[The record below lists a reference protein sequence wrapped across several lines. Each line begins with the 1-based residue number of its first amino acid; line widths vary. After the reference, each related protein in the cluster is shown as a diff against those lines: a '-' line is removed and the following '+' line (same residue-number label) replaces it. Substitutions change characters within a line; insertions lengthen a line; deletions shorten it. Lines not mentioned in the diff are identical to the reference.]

1 MKILKRIILVVLILF
16 VLLLAG
22 VFIFLK
28 TLDVNRYK
36 TQIVAAAN
44 SALNRT
50 VDFKTIDLKPSISQG
65 VRFAING
72 VTISESS
79 AFGTGD
85 FFSVDEVF
93 VSVNVL
99 SYIMKKEIAVT
110 RVQIKSPRVT
120 IIRDKDGQI
129 NAQTIGTPPAENPSQ
144 PGTGGSG
151 PSSPAAKPAD
161 LPAVFVD
168 TVEMTGGE
176 ITVIDRTFDPE
187 MKLSVTQA
195 SLMVNGFSL
204 SAPFK
209 VSLGAAV
216 FGQQENIR
224 VEGKVRLDPKTS
236 AVTLSQFSLKTDL
249 DKISFDAIR
258 QLPVIPQNVPFPEVL
273 GGQFTLTVKELAA
286 GPQGLTSVNADV
298 KFENGKIAIKEAAP
312 GVSFAASK
320 INVGVTGFSL
330 NNPFQW
336 NVSAAY
342 LNDQP
347 NITVQGKALFDMMS
361 QSVRLSGV
369 SVTTDLSSYSLD
381 QLKSAVP
388 MLKDQPLPDK
398 LTGNIRLDLN
408 EFSAGPAGLTS
419 LNMNFGLTNG
429 AVSLKDKSGAALS
442 VQGINLALKDFS
454 LNGPFSFSLKAGVMN
469 PVPNVSLD
477 GYGVFNLEKQSVR
490 LRDTTFETDLAG
502 FSLAQIKESAPA
514 LKDVPLPDKLAGKCR
529 VSIKDAAAGPAGLES
544 LSMDVSLSGG
554 QVSFKEIAPGV
565 GLDVSQAKLNIKDFS
580 LNGGPFSVQGELAYL
595 SDRPNF
601 SFETKAA
608 LNQQTQEIK
617 IDGLN
622 FQTDLSALSLDRLK
636 QSIAALK
643 DAPLPVELKGQASV
657 ALSSLTAGPSG
668 LGPVNGTME
677 FKNGRVVLKELNAP
691 VDPVQAKIQFAG
703 NNVTMEEIVLKLG
716 KGSLSLKG
724 SLTDF
729 VKEQRYQADTK
740 LIDLSLAEI
749 INQKDFAV
757 KVQGVINGELAIQG
771 HGFEPNVMM
780 EALTGQGNL
789 AFKEG
794 RLTDINILA
803 LVLDNIKIISNFRQ
817 TIESILPP
825 DLKTRLNQKDTVI
838 TDATM
843 TIGIENSLVKIKSFN
858 LTADNFLFTGTGQVG
873 FDQRYT
879 FNGIF
884 IIPQDMSQYMAQA
897 APQLEYLYDE
907 QKRIR
912 FPLLITGKGP
922 NVQFFPDLKD
932 LAANALKNKGREELQ
947 KLFNKT
953 FDSGEKAPASGP
965 ETPASGGTQPAQ
977 GIKQTAPSGETAPPA
992 QPEKAPEQILIE
1004 GVLDSIFK
1012 KF

>member
-1 MKILKRIILVVLILF
+1 MKILKRIILVVIILF

-50 VDFKTIDLKPSISQG
+50 VDFKTIDLKPSLSHG

-72 VTISESS
+72 VSISESS
-79 AFGTGD
+79 AFGSGD
-85 FFSVDEVF
+85 FFNVDEVF

-99 SYIMKKEIAVT
+99 SYIMKREIAVT
-110 RVQIKSPRVT
+110 KVQIKSPRVT

-129 NAQTIGTPPAENPSQ
+129 NAQTIGTPPAENPDKNTAGAPAQ
-144 PGTGGSG
+144 T
-151 PSSPAAKPAD
+151 SPAAKPAE

-168 TVEMTGGE
+168 TVEITGGE
-176 ITVIDRTFDPE
+176 VTVIDRTFDPE
-187 MKLSVTQA
+187 MKVSVSQA

-209 VSLGAAV
+209 VSFGAAV
-216 FGQQENIR
+216 FGSQENIR
-224 VEGKVRLDPKTS
+224 VDGKARFDPKTS
-236 AVTLSQFSLKTDL
+236 AVTLSQFSFKTDL
-249 DKISFDAIR
+249 DKISFATIR

-273 GGQFTLTVKELAA
+273 GGQFNLTIKELAA
-286 GPQGLTSVNADV
+286 GPQGLTSINADI
-298 KFENGKIAIKEAAP
+298 KFENGKVAVKEVAP

-320 INVGVTGFSL
+320 INVGVTGFTL
-330 NNPFQW
+330 TNPFQW

-347 NITVQGKALFDMMS
+347 NINVQGKALFDMMS
-361 QSVRLSGV
+361 QSIRLSGV

-381 QLKSAVP
+381 QLRAAVS

-398 LTGNIRLDLN
+398 LAGNIRLDLN

-429 AVSLKDKSGAALS
+429 AVSLKDKSGTALS

-454 LNGPFSFSLKAGVMN
+454 LNGPFSFSLKAGVMS
-469 PVPNVSLD
+469 PAPNVALD
-477 GYGVFNLEKQSVR
+477 GYGVFNLENQSVR

-502 FSLAQIKESAPA
+502 FSLAQIKESVPA
-514 LKDVPLPDKLAGKCR
+514 LKDVPLPEKLAGKCR
-529 VSIKDAAAGPAGLES
+529 VSLKDVAAGPAGLES
-544 LSMDVSLSGG
+544 LSMDVALSGG
-554 QVSFKEIAPGV
+554 QVAFKEIAPGV
-565 GLDVSQAKLNIKDFS
+565 SLDVSQAKLNIKDFS
-580 LNGGPFSVQGELAYL
+580 LSGGPFSVQGELAYL

-622 FQTDLSALSLDRLK
+622 FKTDLSTFSLEQLK
-636 QSIAALK
+636 QTVTALK
-643 DAPLPVELKGQASV
+643 DAPLPVELKGQATVS
-657 ALSSLTAGPSG
+657 LSSLTAGPQG

-677 FKNGRVVLKELNAP
+677 FKNGRVVLKELNTP
-691 VDPVQAKIQFAG
+691 VDPIQAKIQLNG
-703 NNVTMEEIVLKLG
+703 NDVTMDEIVLKLG
-716 KGSLSLKG
+716 KGSLSLQG

-729 VKEQRYQADTK
+729 VKAQQYQANTK
-740 LIDLSLAEI
+740 LTSLNLSEI

-757 KVQGVINGELAIQG
+757 KVQGIIDGDMMIKGQG
-771 HGFEPNVMM
+771 FDPNVMLG
-780 EALTGQGNL
+780 ALTGQGNL

-803 LVLDNIKIISNFRQ
+803 LVLDNIKIVSNFRQ
-817 TIESILPP
+817 TIEAVLPP
-825 DLKTRLNQKDTVI
+825 DLKTRINQKDTVI
-838 TDATM
+838 TDAGM
-843 TIGIENSLVKIKSFN
+843 AVSIENSLIKIKSFN
-858 LTADNFLFTGTGQVG
+858 LKADSFLFEGSGQVD
-873 FDQRYT
+873 FEQKYT
-879 FNGIF
+879 FNGTF
-884 IIPQDMSQYMAQA
+884 IIPQDMAQYMAQTT
-897 APQLEYLYDE
+897 PQLEFLYDE

-912 FPLLITGKGP
+912 FPLLVTGKGP
-922 NVQFFPDLKD
+922 DVKFFPDLKD
-932 LAANALKNKGREELQ
+932 LATNAIKNKGREELQ
-947 KLFNKT
+947 RLLDKT
-953 FDSGEKAPASGP
+953 FDSGTKAPASGQ
-965 ETPASGGTQPAQ
+965 TAPAGATQPSP
-977 GIKQTAPSGETAPPA
+977 GIKQTSPSGETAPA